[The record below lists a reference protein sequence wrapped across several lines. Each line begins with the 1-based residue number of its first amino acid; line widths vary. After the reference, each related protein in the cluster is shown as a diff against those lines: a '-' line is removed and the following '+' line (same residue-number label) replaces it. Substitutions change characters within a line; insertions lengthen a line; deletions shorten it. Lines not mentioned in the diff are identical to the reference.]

1 MNIQGKT
8 ALITGGGR
16 GIGFFIA
23 KLFSSKGAR
32 VILTGRNEATL
43 KEAVAAIPN
52 ASYIV
57 SDITNEK
64 DQLALLQK
72 AGSIDILVNNAGILL
87 GATVDGGEDFVAKA
101 KDEMNTNYFAVLEL
115 TELFLPVLK
124 QSGDAAII
132 NIQSILSYL
141 PITMALTYSASKAAL
156 HSYSQG
162 LRLVLQQK
170 GAAVKVFEVFP
181 PYIDT
186 DMTKGVEVSKMKP
199 EDLAADILE
208 SVENDHYAVRS
219 GMTKDVYAMWRQAP
233 EETLAKVN
241 GL

>member
-16 GIGFFIA
+16 GIGLHIA
-23 KLFSSKGAR
+23 QLFSAKGAK
-32 VILTGRNEATL
+32 VILTGRNEANL
-43 KEAVAAIPN
+43 KQAAASIHN

-64 DQLALLQK
+64 DVANLVQK
-72 AGSIDILVNNAGILL
+72 AGKIDILVNNAGVLY
-87 GATVDGGEDFVAKA
+87 GVQADGGTDFVAKA
-101 KDEMNTNYFAVLEL
+101 KDEMNLNYFAVLDL
-115 TELFLPVLK
+115 TERFLPVLK

-132 NIQSILSYL
+132 NIQSILSYVPL
-141 PITMALTYSASKAAL
+141 NMALSYSASKAAL

-170 GAAVKVFEVFP
+170 GAGVKVFEVFP

-186 DMTKGVEVSKMKP
+186 DMTKGVEVDKMKP

-208 SVENDHYAVRS
+208 AVEKDQFAVRS
-219 GMTKDVYAMWRQAP
+219 GLTKDVYQMWLQAP
-233 EETLAKVN
+233 ESTVARIN

>member
-16 GIGFFIA
+16 GIGLHIA
-23 KLFSSKGAR
+23 KLFSAKGAK
-32 VILTGRNEATL
+32 VILTGRNEANL
-43 KEAVAAIPN
+43 KQAAASISN

-57 SDITNEK
+57 SDVTDEK
-64 DQLALLQK
+64 DVENLVQQ
-72 AGSIDILVNNAGILL
+72 AGQIDILVNNAGVLY
-87 GATVDGGEDFVAKA
+87 GAQVDGGADFVARA
-101 KDEMNTNYFAVLEL
+101 KDEMNLNYFAVLEL
-115 TELFLPVLK
+115 TERFLPVLK

-132 NIQSILSYL
+132 NIQSILSYVPL
-141 PITMALTYSASKAAL
+141 NNALSYSASKAAL

-170 GAAVKVFEVFP
+170 GVKVKVFEVFP

-186 DMTKGVEVSKMKP
+186 DMTKGVEVDKMKP

-208 SVENDHYAVRS
+208 GVENDQFAIRS
-219 GMTKDVYAMWRQAP
+219 GLTKDVYLLWHQAP
-233 EETLAKVN
+233 ENTVAKIN